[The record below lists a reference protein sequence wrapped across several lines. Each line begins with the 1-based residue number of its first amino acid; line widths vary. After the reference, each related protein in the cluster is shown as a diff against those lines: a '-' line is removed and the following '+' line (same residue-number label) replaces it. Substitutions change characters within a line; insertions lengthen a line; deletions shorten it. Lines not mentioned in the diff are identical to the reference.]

1 MLFTEMEI
9 SRVMSL
15 DILFPSLDELALIS
29 DRVGG
34 FVTARYSFPAGDLG
48 SSRKMATQIATGQT
62 LGYVPEN
69 LPMFADYVG
78 RVKSLTLD
86 GDRGVAEIAF
96 PKTLFGDD
104 LSGLLTILFGKISFV
119 PGLRLEAIDGD
130 ANFLCSIKGPKFG
143 LEGIRRLIG
152 SDASRRPLL
161 MAILKPGI
169 GPSDDALASQFASLV
184 AAGTD
189 LIKDDETRIDLA
201 FDNAKYRLE
210 KVLNAGKGRGIYVMH
225 LSGPAFQIR
234 DRALKLQSLG
244 AQAFLFCPFTYG
256 ISVLQALCCDPEV
269 KVPIFAHPAL
279 AGVLTQGNNSIA
291 PQVALGTLLRWAGS
305 DAVLFPSPYGS
316 ISLPRQ
322 EALSVHRQLTQ
333 TQGHLK
339 MAASVPS
346 AGITSDFVKSI
357 RSDFGLDV
365 VINAGTGMAKSGFGV
380 EEGAKAFLRE
390 IAEHYPA

>member
-1 MLFTEMEI
+1 MEF
-9 SRVMSL
+9 SHPMSL
-15 DILFPSLDELALIS
+15 DVLFPSLDELAFIS

-34 FVTARYSFPAGDLG
+34 FVIGRYSFPAGDLG
-48 SSRKMATQIATGQT
+48 SSQKMATQIATGQT

-69 LPMFADYVG
+69 LLMFADYVG
-78 RVKSLTLD
+78 RVKSVSLD

-119 PGLRLEAIDGD
+119 PGLRLEAIHGD
-130 ANFLCSIKGPKFG
+130 ANFLRSIHGPHFG
-143 LEGIRRLIG
+143 LDGIRRLIG
-152 SDASRRPLL
+152 SHASRRPLL

-184 AAGTD
+184 GAGTD
-189 LIKDDETRIDLA
+189 LVKDDETRIDLE
-201 FDNAKYRLE
+201 FDNAKVRLE
-210 KVLNAGKGRGIYVMH
+210 KVLNAGQGRGIYVMH
-225 LSGPAFQIR
+225 LSGPAFEIR

-256 ISVLQALCCDPEV
+256 ISVLQALGCDPEI

-279 AGVLTQGNNSIA
+279 TGVMTQGSNAMA
-291 PQVALGTLLRWAGS
+291 PEVALGTLMRWAGS

-322 EALSVHRQLTQ
+322 EALAVHRQLTQ
-333 TQGHLK
+333 TQGDLK
-339 MAASVPS
+339 MTASVPS
-346 AGITSDFVKSI
+346 AGITSDFVKLI

-380 EEGAKAFLRE
+380 EKGAKDFLRE
-390 IAEHYPA
+390 IAQHYPA